1 MRRFTHVYNLK
12 HIYYESLEHIDI
24 VLAVRDPDDMCYK
37 KWENYSYI
45 PQSKVKSADRGISP

>member
-12 HIYYESLEHIDI
+12 HIYYETLEHIYI

-37 KWENYSYI
+37 MWETDIYVQQN
-45 PQSKVKSADRGISP
+45 